1 MVATFM
7 ITPMLK
13 LGAIAFLVISSSFLG
28 LPTIAETEAEN
39 SSDVFSEPI
48 RNEDPKSQDGTET
61 QLVIPSDIPRETK
74 KKPAQIG
81 DIIEVKPR
89 SANWDLIQSG
99 DLNRGTIK
107 FRFPVH

>member
-1 MVATFM
+1 M

-13 LGAIAFLVISSSFLG
+13 LGAIAFLVIGSGFLVSS
-28 LPTIAETEAEN
+28 TIAETEAEN

-48 RNEDPKSQDGTET
+48 RNEAPKSQDETET

-74 KKPAQIG
+74 KKSSQIG
-81 DIIEVKPR
+81 DIIEVNPS
-89 SANWDLIQSG
+89 SANWELIQSG